1 MGKFTIMWLPKT
13 ELGKTENLKSSKM
26 DKKIES
32 VMKNLLRK
40 KSHRPD
46 GFMVNSTK
54 H

>member
-1 MGKFTIMWLPKT
+1 
-13 ELGKTENLKSSKM
+13 M

-54 H
+54 HQRVINANTSQATSKC